1 MKEKDKDKDKEKKA
15 KEKNKSFIDSHKQV
29 ILYFAFGIITTVC
42 SLGACYATLKFGVM
56 LPVFRTA
63 QGEPNALLD
72 IAGSTTQWITGVIVA
87 FFTNKK
93 WVFTDAPKGRSVA
106 LKQLM
111 VFAFSRI
118 GTYFLEAALNI
129 AIIHLLALCGYKS
142 FSIPLVLFTFN
153 VTSRIWGKVISSV
166 TVVITNYFLS
176 KSIVFKNRIK
186 E

>member
-63 QGEPNALLD
+63 EGEPNALLD

-93 WVFTDAPKGRSVA
+93 WVFGAGNTGKRETVSE
-106 LKQLM
+106 LSK
-111 VFAFSRI
+111 FAFGRL
-118 GTYFLEAALNI
+118 GTLGLDTVLTFGTVWLLNALNYTPFKFI
-129 AIIHLLALCGYKS
+129 LT
-142 FSIPLVLFTFN
+142 FTADLWSKI
-153 VTSRIWGKVISSV
+153 VASV
-166 TVVITNYFLS
+166 VVVITNYVIS
-176 KSIVFKNRIK
+176 KFIVFKRK
-186 E
+186 